1 MTMTKGF
8 IACLPVIVLIVLVML
23 SHRMTESMFIA
34 SLLAS
39 LLAYKQDFLCGYVEM
54 IYNALSNPSYQL
66 LLIVSCSFGGMIVLL
81 EKSGSLFGFQRFM
94 VRFCTTPHRTMI
106 LTWILGGIIFID
118 DYLNALAVSVS
129 MKGLSDHYKI
139 PREHLAYTINCMGA
153 CVCVL
158 VPISSWSAFAIGSLA
173 DYGLQAADYYRAIK
187 YMFYPF
193 CCLIISF
200 LLACGKF
207 PLIGDMKKAYE
218 RVKAGGTF
226 LPENSVTEDLK
237 EPTQEQ
243 LATSSIWNFLIP
255 MLCLFVGMLCFESNI
270 IIGILLSLASMFLLY
285 CIKGNMK
292 ITEFTDYFISGIAD
306 MAPLLLTITF
316 GFAMQNAVEKLGFNE
331 FVLAICSQTLSVE
344 YIPVIAFLM
353 VGAAAF
359 FAASFWM
366 LIVLTFPIF
375 IPLTQMLG
383 GKTALV
389 IAAIMSG
396 VALGSQACIFSDAVF
411 MVASGTGVT
420 NDDQFRTIFPYVA
433 IGTVVAAILFLIAGF
448 LQ

>member
-1 MTMTKGF
+1 MSLEKGF
-8 IACLPVIVLIVLVML
+8 ISCLPVIVLIILVMAT
-23 SHRMTESMFIA
+23 HRMTESMLIS
-34 SLLAS
+34 SLLAAV
-39 LLAYKQDFLCGYVEM
+39 LAYGTDFLSGYVEM
-54 IYNALSNPSYQL
+54 LYQALSNSSYQL
-66 LLIVSCSFGGMIVLL
+66 LLIVACSFGGMIMLL

-94 VRFCTTPHRTMI
+94 IRFCTTPQKTMV
-106 LTWILGGIIFID
+106 LTWLLGGIIFID

-158 VPISSWSAFAIGSLA
+158 IPVSSWSAFAIGSLA
-173 DYGLQAADYYRAIK
+173 DYGLCASDYYRAIP

-193 CCLIISF
+193 CCLIISL

-207 PLIGDMKKAYE
+207 PLIGDMKKAYA
-218 RVKAGGTF
+218 RVAQGGSV
-226 LPENSVTEDLK
+226 LPQNTAAENLQ
-237 EPTQEQ
+237 EPTEEQ
-243 LATSSIWNFLIP
+243 KKQASIWNFLIP
-255 MLCLFVGMLCFESNI
+255 MGCLFAGMVCFGSNI
-270 IIGILLSLASMFLLY
+270 IVGILLALASMFALY
-285 CIKGNMK
+285 CIKGKMK
-292 ITEFTDYFISGIAD
+292 ITEFTDYFIDGITD
-306 MAPLLLTITF
+306 MVPLLLTITL
-316 GFAMQNAVEKLGFNE
+316 GFAMQNAVEQLGFNE
-331 FVLAICSQTLSVE
+331 FVLAVCSQTLSVE
-344 YIPVIAFLM
+344 WIPVIAFLA
-353 VGAAAF
+353 VGMAAF

-375 IPLTQMLG
+375 IPLTQVMG
-383 GKTALV
+383 GNTALV

-420 NDDQFRTIFPYVA
+420 NDDQFRTILPYVA
-433 IGTVVAAILFLIAGF
+433 IGTVAAATLFLIAGF